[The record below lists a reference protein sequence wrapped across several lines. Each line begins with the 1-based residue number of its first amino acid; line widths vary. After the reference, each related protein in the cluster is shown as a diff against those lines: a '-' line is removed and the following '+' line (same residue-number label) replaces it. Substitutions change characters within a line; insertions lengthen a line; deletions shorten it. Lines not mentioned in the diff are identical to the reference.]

1 MSEFDRRAFLGLS
14 AAALVLPEL
23 ILPAGVVDS
32 AFAAN
37 QVVYSIP
44 KTKTK
49 RFAWTVDDGFSSTAL
64 GNYLK
69 FAHVFD
75 LKFTFFMPSAY
86 APWYQH
92 KSQIKDLLQRGQ
104 IQIGNHTHNHAD
116 LTRLNTAGIKKQL
129 TECHNRIEDTWS
141 YNAKPYFRPPF
152 GRINQKVI
160 EAAAEVGYTTPVLWY
175 GTLADSGPT
184 SFYGIFSK
192 AQKYF
197 QDGSLIIDHANN
209 TIASSQFWRLAQL
222 VEKRN
227 LQTVTLREAFGR

>member
-1 MSEFDRRAFLGLS
+1 MSDIDRRAFLGLS
-14 AAALVLPEL
+14 AAALALPEL
-23 ILPAGVVDS
+23 LLPNGAEQA
-32 AFAAN
+32 AFASSPTIF
-37 QVVYSIP
+37 QIP

-49 RFAWTVDDGFSSTAL
+49 RFAWTVDDGFSSVAL

-69 FAHVFD
+69 YAHVFD

-86 APWYQH
+86 SPWYQH
-92 KSQIKDLLQRGQ
+92 KSQIKDLLELGQ

-116 LTRLNTAGIKKQL
+116 LTRLNAAGIKKQL
-129 TECHNRIEDTWS
+129 NECHNRIEDTWG

-160 EAAAEVGYTTPVLWY
+160 QAAAEIGYTTPVLWY
-175 GTLADSGPT
+175 GSLGDSGPT
-184 SFYGIFSK
+184 SFYGIITK

-197 QDGSLIIDHANN
+197 HDGYLIIDHANN

-227 LQTVTLREAFGR
+227 LQTVTLREAFAH

>member
-1 MSEFDRRAFLGLS
+1 MSEIDRRAFIGLGT
-14 AAALVLPEL
+14 AALALPEL
-23 ILPAGVVDS
+23 LLPNSDIEP
-32 AFAAN
+32 AFAGGSTIY
-37 QVVYSIP
+37 QIP
-44 KTKTK
+44 KTNTK
-49 RFAWTVDDGFSSTAL
+49 RFAWTVDDGFSSVAL

-86 APWYQH
+86 SPWYEH
-92 KSQIKDLLQRGQ
+92 KSQIKDLLELGQ
-104 IQIGNHTHNHAD
+104 IQLGNHTHNHRD
-116 LTRLNTAGIKKQL
+116 LTDLKVAGIQKQL
-129 TECHNRIEDTWS
+129 TECHNRIEDTWG

-160 EAAAEVGYTTPVLWY
+160 EAAAEVGYTTPTLWY

-197 QDGSLIIDHANN
+197 LDGRLVIDHANN
-209 TIASSQFWRLAQL
+209 LVSSSQFWRLAQL

-227 LQTVTLREAFGR
+227 LQTVTLREAFGH